1 MKKIICI
8 CLLSGC
14 DKSLSHGRPVNAV
27 AEDKAPHS
35 LTANT
40 SNASASVPSIT
51 PAPTSSPKETV
62 PVLPDSAA
70 SSSLIFKEE
79 VE

>member
-1 MKKIICI
+1 MSDCGKLPNHGSTVNTVVDEKESKVVPTSP
-8 CLLSGC
+8 LLAS
-14 DKSLSHGRPVNAV
+14 K
-27 AEDKAPHS
+27 
-35 LTANT
+35 TALE
-40 SNASASVPSIT
+40 PSSD

-79 VE
+79 ME